1 MRLGGGTVMSSMGGR
16 ETGARGGGDLLS
28 PVEVYE
34 VPLDL
39 DSEEDLDLGVLGD
52 LGGVE
57 VGV

>member
-1 MRLGGGTVMSSMGGR
+1 MSSRGGR
-16 ETGARGGGDLLS
+16 DTGARGGGDLLS
-28 PVEVYE
+28 PVEVPE

-39 DSEEDLDLGVLGD
+39 DSEEDLDLDLGVLGD

>member
-1 MRLGGGTVMSSMGGR
+1 MSSMGGSD
-16 ETGARGGGDLLS
+16 TGARGGGDLLS
-28 PVEVYE
+28 LVLE

-39 DSEEDLDLGVLGD
+39 DCEDDLDLGVLGD